1 MILRWIAL
9 STSADDEKHNLAVH
23 MTSVLPYIMLAGPT
37 ASGKSELAIDLARRF
52 TGAVINADSMQ
63 LYDGLTVLTA
73 RPQPR
78 DMRDIPHHLFGIFD
92 AEHRASVVEWLGR
105 AATAIARVRSAGQL
119 PIIVGGTGMYLQAG
133 LRGIAP
139 VPNVPSDVH
148 QQCKE
153 LYRKLGGAKFRDA
166 LASYDAEIAARL
178 NDGDSQR
185 LIRAMGVVMATDR
198 PLSWWQKQPHKD
210 ALLGTVV
217 KIVIMPPRPAL
228 YDRINQRFDDML
240 IHGAIDEVAELIA
253 RKLDPGLPLMK
264 ALGVAPISSFL
275 KGEITK
281 DDATFIAKR
290 DSRRFAKRQ
299 MTWIRNN
306 FNAQITINTKYS
318 ESLYEKIFSFIR

>member
-1 MILRWIAL
+1 
-9 STSADDEKHNLAVH
+9 
-23 MTSVLPYIMLAGPT
+23 MTNDLPYIMIAGPT
-37 ASGKSELAIDLARRF
+37 ASGKSQLAIDLAQRF
-52 TGAVINADSMQ
+52 AGAVINADSMQ

-73 RPQPR
+73 RPQLQ

-133 LRGIAP
+133 LHGIAP
-139 VPNVPSDVH
+139 VPSVPTNVH
-148 QQCKE
+148 QHCKD
-153 LYRKLGGAKFRDA
+153 LYREVGGAKFRDV
-166 LASYDAEIAARL
+166 LATYDADIAARL
-178 NDGDSQR
+178 SDGDSQR
-185 LIRAMGVVMATDR
+185 LIRAMGVAMATNQ

-210 ALLGTVV
+210 AFLGKVV
-217 KIVIMPPRPAL
+217 TIAMMPPRPTL
-228 YDRINQRFDDML
+228 YDWINQRFDNML
-240 IHGAIDEVAELIA
+240 THGAIDEVSELIA

-264 ALGVAPISSFL
+264 ALGVAPIASFL

-281 DDATFIAKR
+281 DDAAFIAKR

-299 MTWIRNN
+299 ITWIRNN
-306 FNAQITINTKYS
+306 FNARITIETKFS